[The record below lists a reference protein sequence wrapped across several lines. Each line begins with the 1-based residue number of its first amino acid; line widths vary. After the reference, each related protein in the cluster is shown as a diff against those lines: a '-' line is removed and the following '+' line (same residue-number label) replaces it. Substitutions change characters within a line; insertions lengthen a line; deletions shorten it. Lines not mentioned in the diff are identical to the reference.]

1 MLIVADFFAVPA
13 YCLDIGFEADRATFV
28 LVLRVA
34 LVTELL
40 DLFPCD
46 TTDLFVVLLTG
57 FLAEL
62 VYCFDAGFTADLL
75 ETLVDVLRLA
85 MVLVLVDCL
94 F

>member
-1 MLIVADFFAVPA
+1 MPA
-13 YCLDIGFEADRATFV
+13 YCLDVGFEADRATFV
-28 LVLRVA
+28 LVLLVGLA
-34 LVTELL
+34 LVPLTFRP
-40 DLFPCD
+40 DD
-46 TTDLFVVLLTG
+46 TTDLFVLLLIG
-57 FLAEL
+57 LLAEL

>member
-1 MLIVADFFAVPA
+1 MLIVADFFAVPE
-13 YCLDIGFEADRATFV
+13 YCLDAGFEADRVTFV
-28 LVLRVA
+28 LVLLAA
-34 LVTELL
+34 LVTVLL

-46 TTDLFVVLLTG
+46 TKDLFVLLLTG
-57 FLAEL
+57 LLAEL

-85 MVLVLVDCL
+85 MVRVLVDCL

>member
-1 MLIVADFFAVPA
+1 MPA
-13 YCLDIGFEADRATFV
+13 YCLDVGFEADRATFV
-28 LVLRVA
+28 LVL
-34 LVTELL
+34 LVGLILVPLTFRP
-40 DLFPCD
+40 DD
-46 TTDLFVVLLTG
+46 TTDLFVLLLIG
-57 FLAEL
+57 LLAEL